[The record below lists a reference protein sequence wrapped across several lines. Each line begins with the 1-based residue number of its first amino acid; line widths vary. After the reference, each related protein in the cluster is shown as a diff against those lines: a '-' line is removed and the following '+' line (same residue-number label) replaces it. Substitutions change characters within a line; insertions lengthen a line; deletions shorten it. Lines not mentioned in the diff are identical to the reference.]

1 MIDLD
6 LDLVVFHAGSLTSP
20 EEVPDLLGGTVGDEV
35 EPVILHRVSC
45 QFGWIVDRGWPSAAG
60 TVGVCAGQLG
70 GPGPGPPTCS
80 VSLRLSSLLVALRG
94 RSARNAMLRATL

>member
-70 GPGPGPPTCS
+70 GAGPGSPTS
-80 VSLRLSSLLVALRG
+80 SASLRFSTLPVPVLC
-94 RSARNAMLRATL
+94 RSP